1 MEKAHIYAI
10 KTGDTCHYIGKTIRE
25 NQNGEIKKSM
35 LGRLYSN
42 PELRE
47 TLVDDKD
54 LQIQSLKLVDL
65 KDWYDEKLLE
75 VVEKYRD
82 SHPLKNA
89 KWMLEGKRGY
99 WHGTGGYW
107 LGKTRDANTLKQ
119 LSTSKYKRVV
129 QYDISGNYVKT
140 WESRKAVAIQV
151 LKDYKII
158 NGSAESRIYKV
169 LSKKSVNKRRYAG
182 SYWFGED
189 ELQKAFGAVP
199 KKLNY
204 EAIRAAEK
212 QRRKAIRKKQEIL
225 YTTRYTV
232 QRLSENGELV
242 RTYDNTSHCAYELRI
257 PLTMVQRIC
266 RGQISNN
273 NYLLRYGKKKRQLA
287 NTSYPRY
294 RVVIKKNRKPK
305 KTRVYKDIFSTRTYK
320 SVVLYDKQGT
330 ALQTFL
336 NTSVAS
342 RELGVTETLIRQ
354 ICTYG
359 FRKENRHPVLRYG
372 VKRRVYGRRKK

>member
-25 NQNGEIKKSM
+25 NQDGEIKKSM
-35 LGRLYSN
+35 VGRLYSN
-42 PELRE
+42 PELRQVLLNDE
-47 TLVDDKD
+47 D

-89 KWMLEGKRGY
+89 DWMLEGKRGY
-99 WHGTGGYW
+99 WQDTGGYW

-119 LSTSKYKRVV
+119 LSASKHRRVV
-129 QYDISGNYVKT
+129 QYDIGGNYVKT
-140 WESRKAVAIQV
+140 WESRKAVGIQI
-151 LKDYKII
+151 LKDYKVI

-169 LSKKSVNKRRYAG
+169 LTTKTVDKRRYAN

-189 ELQKAFGAVP
+189 ELQKVFGAVP

-212 QRRKAIRKKQEIL
+212 QRRKTQRKKQEIL

-232 QRLSENGELV
+232 EQLSENGELSEHMITPITAPMNSV
-242 RTYDNTSHCAYELRI
+242 
-257 PLTMVQRIC
+257 
-266 RGQISNN
+266 
-273 NYLLRYGKKKRQLA
+273 
-287 NTSYPRY
+287 Y
-294 RVVIKKNRKPK
+294 R
-305 KTRVYKDIFSTRTYK
+305 
-320 SVVLYDKQGT
+320 
-330 ALQTFL
+330 
-336 NTSVAS
+336 
-342 RELGVTETLIRQ
+342 
-354 ICTYG
+354 
-359 FRKENRHPVLRYG
+359 
-372 VKRRVYGRRKK
+372 